1 MFLSRVGR
9 TTCLRY
15 IQRQTQKVKLHYNYT
30 PHPQETPPTPQ
41 EWFNTAISIVQCA
54 TIISILWG
62 AESYNEKAKIIQETN
77 NKIDEMMVA
86 YRILERKCTKTKY
99 QFNND

>member
-1 MFLSRVGR
+1 MFLSRLGR

-15 IQRQTQKVKLHYNYT
+15 IQSQTQKVKLHYNYT
-30 PHPQETPPTPQ
+30 PHPQETPPTQQ
-41 EWFNTAISIVQCA
+41 EWFNTVISIVQCA

-62 AESYNEKAKIIQETN
+62 AESYNEKSKIIQETN